1 LHVKIDAGRDA
12 TFPIAPGSNAIVH
25 TISGSGDVEGK
36 ALKQY
41 DVALLE
47 DAPTELHLH
56 GGENGIEVLV
66 LAGIPLHEPVAR
78 YGPFVMN
85 TNDELQRAF
94 DDFRAGKFGE
104 IARVS

>member
-1 LHVKIDAGRDA
+1 MQAAMRRSRSRRVP
-12 TFPIAPGSNAIVH
+12 TGSI
-25 TISGSGDVEGK
+25 EGK
-36 ALKQY
+36 TLNEH

-47 DAPTELHLH
+47 DAPTELHLR
-56 GGENGIEVLV
+56 GGQGGIEVLL

-94 DDFRAGKFGE
+94 DDFRAGHFGE